1 MQAHDTFL
9 PTRKPLLHGFALL
22 LGQHLVEFVGAVQH
36 QHVVAAEFLGTHVL
50 HMLGHVHLEAVFVSE
65 EHEPAIDLRNLG
77 MAVVAG
83 IGIHQHFE
91 TAAFGRCG
99 GGFMAVGDAGQQ
111 EQGENETL
119 HGVG

>member
-1 MQAHDTFL
+1 MHQRGVQAHDAFL
-9 PTRKPLLHGFALL
+9 PARKPLLHGLALL

-50 HMLGHVHLEAVFVSE
+50 PMLGHVHLEAVFVSE

-83 IGIHQHFE
+83 I
-91 TAAFGRCG
+91 
-99 GGFMAVGDAGQQ
+99 
-111 EQGENETL
+111 
-119 HGVG
+119 